1 MKRLVIVSLW
11 ITWFFSSCNPQPT
24 AMKKDAYIEIFDDQ
38 VLELIDPKTPF
49 HIMAQGFAWTE
60 GPLWLEEQQSL
71 IFTDIPNNS
80 IFRIDAKG
88 ELSLYLKPSGY
99 TADIP
104 RGGEVGA
111 NGLTLD
117 PQGRLVICQHGD
129 RRMARMDSPLEQPQS
144 KFVTLVDNFQ
154 GKRLNS
160 PNDVVFDKAGNMYFT
175 DPPYGLEFN
184 MDDPKKELDFQG
196 LFCLKTSGEL
206 VLLDS
211 ISRPNGLAFSPD
223 EQYLYVANSDPE
235 QAVWFRYEVKADGLI
250 HNRTLFFD
258 VTEHVG
264 KPGFKG
270 LPDGMKIH
278 SSGTIFATG
287 PGGVWVFDP
296 SGKVLA
302 RLRTGEAT
310 SNCAFS
316 TDEKTFFMTADDY
329 VLKIDLF

>member
-1 MKRLVIVSLW
+1 MNRLVIVTLW
-11 ITWFFSSCNPQPT
+11 INLFLVSCSPQPN
-24 AMKKDAYIEIFDDQ
+24 AMKKDAYIEIFDEQ
-38 VLELIDPKTPF
+38 ILKLIDPNTPF
-49 HIMAQGFAWTE
+49 HILAQGFAWTE

-80 IFRIDAKG
+80 IFRIDSKG

-99 TADIP
+99 TSDIP

-117 PQGRLVICQHGD
+117 RQGRLVMCQHGD
-129 RRMARMDSPLEQPQS
+129 RRMARMDSSLDQPKSQ
-144 KFVTLVDNFQ
+144 FVTLVDKYQ

-184 MDDPKKELDFQG
+184 MDDPAKELDFQG
-196 LFCLKTSGEL
+196 IYCLKTNGEL
-206 VLLDS
+206 VLLDT
-211 ISRPNGLAFSPD
+211 ISRPNGLAFSPN
-223 EQYLYVANSDPE
+223 EHFFYVANSDPE
-235 QAVWFRYEVKADGLI
+235 QAVWFRYEVQTDGLI

-258 VTEHVG
+258 ATEHVG
-264 KPGFKG
+264 KEGFKG

-278 SSGTIFATG
+278 SSGIIFATG

-329 VLKIDLF
+329 VLKINLK